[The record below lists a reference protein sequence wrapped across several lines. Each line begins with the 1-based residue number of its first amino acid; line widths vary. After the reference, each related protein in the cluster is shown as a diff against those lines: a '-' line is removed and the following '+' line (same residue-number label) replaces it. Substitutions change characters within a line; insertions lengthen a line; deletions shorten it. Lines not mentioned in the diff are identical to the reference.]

1 MISSTIRPFRRRGK
15 TLLAILSVFVFS
27 FVILFSQT
35 ALAET
40 IPPKPQTNLY
50 VFDYADLIESQDEQE
65 MRKIAK
71 ALDDKTKAQIVVVTV
86 NDLAKME
93 IEDYALNLFRNW
105 GIGDKEKNNGVLI
118 LVNKE
123 SLLANQRGRI
133 RIEVGY
139 GLEGAINDGKAGAIL
154 DNFALPAFEV
164 EEYSRGIKDTF
175 MAVSSEV
182 AKEYGLDLSGSDL
195 SGLESYLVE
204 EDDDLLLDL
213 IIALVIFII
222 IIYFSTR
229 KRGSRRYYRRGPLTV
244 PLAPL
249 VAEDFME
256 VASVEADSAVLAEA
270 ASAAAAV
277 AAEEQAGSFKGEFR
291 APYIQIRQE
300 KRC

>member
-86 NDLAKME
+86 DDLAKME

-164 EEYSRGIKDTF
+164 GEYSRGIKDTF

-229 KRGSRRYYRRGPLTV
+229 KRGSRRYYRRGPFNG
-244 PLAPL
+244 PFGP
-249 VAEDFME
+249 FGGGGFHGGGFGGGGFGGFGGGGFGGGRSGGGG
-256 VASVEADSAVLAEA
+256 AS
-270 ASAAAAV
+270 
-277 AAEEQAGSFKGEFR
+277 R
-291 APYIQIRQE
+291 
-300 KRC
+300 

>member
-164 EEYSRGIKDTF
+164 GEYSRGIKDTF

-182 AKEYGLDLSGSDL
+182 AREYGLDLSGSDL

-229 KRGSRRYYRRGPLTV
+229 KRGSRRYYRRGPFNG
-244 PLAPL
+244 PFGP
-249 VAEDFME
+249 FGGGGFHGGGFGGGGFGGFGGGGFGGGRSGGGG
-256 VASVEADSAVLAEA
+256 AS
-270 ASAAAAV
+270 
-277 AAEEQAGSFKGEFR
+277 R
-291 APYIQIRQE
+291 
-300 KRC
+300 